1 MSLLLFDVSISW
13 ANAPLINTSEVE
25 LLWWRG
31 KNHFIDFLRACLN
44 VCCLNIIIYFAIQ
57 CGEKLF
63 IDRKIYLVDWQW
75 TVFEVFWV
83 ARCTTIVH
91 NTARAVVKQIL
102 YFNSFNKH
110 NKQPNIIIILCIY
123 NYIHHFW
130 YTSCITGLIG

>member
-1 MSLLLFDVSISW
+1 MSLLLFDLLLSW
-13 ANAPLINTSEVE
+13 PNAPLINTSEVK

-31 KNHFIDFLRACLN
+31 KNHFMDFLLACLN

-83 ARCTTIVH
+83 APLSITRPELWWSRFYISTHSINITSNQTSEYCISTTTFI
-91 NTARAVVKQIL
+91 T
-102 YFNSFNKH
+102 FD
-110 NKQPNIIIILCIY
+110 
-123 NYIHHFW
+123 IHHV
-130 YTSCITGLIG
+130 SQA